1 MRKIIIPTLILSSIL
16 VLYLLMPQGTM
27 AEILLS
33 IQAQQRLFRETIG
46 TDLRA
51 IKETH
56 SFAAMLSLITAGFLY
71 GVFHAIGPGHGKV
84 IVASY
89 MLANETTLKKG
100 LFITIMSSLLQAV
113 TAIVL
118 VVGAFSIIGLQRAQ
132 TEQAAEYL
140 DIASFALIFLVG
152 GLLFKRGIV
161 PLLKSKSQHDH
172 KAHHHHHHDHH
183 DHDHKAH
190 HHHDHDHKA
199 HHNHDTHHPH
209 AHKKEH
215 HHHEHHAGCN
225 HAHAPDAQTVAA
237 AVSPRQVGLMILS
250 IGIRPCTG
258 AILLL
263 LFACIIGIVW
273 AGVLATLAM
282 AVGTALSTG
291 TVAFAAMHSKAWTL
305 RLLKDSPSR
314 VAKTHACFSVAGG
327 SFLMLIAG
335 LFLAAVLTT
344 PEVKGNNPLNAH
356 PLRQQ
361 GVIQ

>member
-1 MRKIIIPTLILSSIL
+1 
-16 VLYLLMPQGTM
+16 M

-100 LFITIMSSLLQAV
+100 LFITVVSSLLQAV

-132 TEQAAEYL
+132 TEQAAAYL

-152 GLLFKRGIV
+152 GLLFKRGIM
-161 PLLKSKSQHDH
+161 PFLKPKHT
-172 KAHHHHHHDHH
+172 HHHHHDH
-183 DHDHKAH
+183 
-190 HHHDHDHKA
+190 
-199 HHNHDTHHPH
+199 
-209 AHKKEH
+209 EH
-215 HHHEHHAGCN
+215 HEGCS
-225 HAHAPDAQTVAA
+225 HAHAPDAQTVATA
-237 AVSPRQVGLMILS
+237 ISPRQVWLMIFS

-273 AGVLATLAM
+273 AGVFATLAM

-291 TVAFAAMHSKAWTL
+291 AVAVAAVHSKAWTL
-305 RLLKDSPSR
+305 RLLQDSPSR
-314 VAKTHACFSVAGG
+314 LVKTQACFSVAGG
-327 SFLMLIAG
+327 GVLMIMAAL
-335 LFLAAVLTT
+335 LLAAALSSPQTG
-344 PEVKGNNPLNAH
+344 GNNPLHSH

-361 GVIQ
+361 GSAL

>member
-1 MRKIIIPTLILSSIL
+1 MRKIIIPTVILSGIL
-16 VLYLLMPQGTM
+16 ALYLLMPQGTM
-27 AEILLS
+27 AEILLN

-51 IKETH
+51 IKDTH
-56 SFAAMLSLITAGFLY
+56 SLAATLSLMTAGFLY

-89 MLANETTLKKG
+89 MLANDTTLRKG
-100 LFITIMSSLLQAV
+100 IVITVLSSLLQAL

-118 VVGAFSIIGLQRAQ
+118 VVGAFSLLGLQRAQ

-152 GLLFKRGIV
+152 GLLCKRGIT
-161 PLLKSKSQHDH
+161 PLLKSKPQHDH
-172 KAHHHHHHDHH
+172 KVHHHHDEHH
-183 DHDHKAH
+183 DHEHKEH
-190 HHHDHDHKA
+190 
-199 HHNHDTHHPH
+199 
-209 AHKKEH
+209 H
-215 HHHEHHAGCN
+215 HHHEHHEGCS
-225 HAHAPDAQTVAA
+225 HAHAPDAQAVATA
-237 AVSPRQVGLMILS
+237 ISPRQVWLMIVS

-282 AVGTALSTG
+282 AVGTALSTSV
-291 TVAFAAMHSKAWTL
+291 VAIAAMQSKTWTL
-305 RLLKDSPSR
+305 RLLQDSPSR
-314 VAKTHACFSVAGG
+314 LVKTQACFSVAGG
-327 SFLMLIAG
+327 SVLMIMAAL
-335 LFLAAVLTT
+335 LLAASFSS
-344 PEVKGNNPLNAH
+344 PQAGGNNPLHSH

-361 GVIQ
+361 GSTK

>member
-1 MRKIIIPTLILSSIL
+1 MRKIIIPTLILSSIFA
-16 VLYLLMPQGTM
+16 LYLLMPHGTM

-51 IKETH
+51 IKDTH
-56 SFAAMLSLITAGFLY
+56 SLAATLSLMTAGFLY

-100 LFITIMSSLLQAV
+100 VFITVMSSLLQAV

-152 GLLFKRGIV
+152 GLLFKRGIT
-161 PLLKSKSQHDH
+161 PLLKSKTRHNH
-172 KAHHHHHHDHH
+172 KAHHHHHD
-183 DHDHKAH
+183 
-190 HHHDHDHKA
+190 
-199 HHNHDTHHPH
+199 
-209 AHKKEH
+209 ER

-225 HAHAPDAQTVAA
+225 HAHAPDAQTVATA
-237 AVSPRQVGLMILS
+237 ISPREVWLMIFS
-250 IGIRPCTG
+250 VGIRPCTG

-291 TVAFAAMHSKAWTL
+291 FVAIAAMHSKTWTL
-305 RLLKDSPSR
+305 RLLKNAPR
-314 VAKTHACFSVAGG
+314 RLAKIQACFSVMGG
-327 SFLMLIAG
+327 GILMLMAG
-335 LFLAAVLTT
+335 LLLTAT
-344 PEVKGNNPLNAH
+344 FTMPVGGEIKPFNAH
-356 PLRQQ
+356 PLMQQQ
-361 GVIQ
+361 GSTK